1 LSSQPASLLSPFV
14 PVPVRCLVTDCFD
27 PASLLP
33 QYTVVRTPRQKK
45 SKRRRGT
52 RNTTELTEDDVDDV
66 DDVGEGGRQH
76 QHKRGPAGHKQYVAG
91 AVNPS
96 HVLYTNMARYEQV
109 VVGAGF
115 TGSHVVDVLM
125 CLMASLT
132 ESYTDAVVHMKNVFV
147 QSLFFFF
154 LLLLFSFVSPV
165 APVAPVSSRHVL
177 GILRVTLKD
186 VTGLLYLNSPKSFP
200 QLQHLFPKT
209 IRKNLCH
216 LSLVTCVTCHLC
228 HLCRLCSL
236 CRFCR

>member
-1 LSSQPASLLSPFV
+1 
-14 PVPVRCLVTDCFD
+14 
-27 PASLLP
+27 
-33 QYTVVRTPRQKK
+33 
-45 SKRRRGT
+45 
-52 RNTTELTEDDVDDV
+52 
-66 DDVGEGGRQH
+66 
-76 QHKRGPAGHKQYVAG
+76 
-91 AVNPS
+91 
-96 HVLYTNMARYEQV
+96 M
-109 VVGAGF
+109 
-115 TGSHVVDVLM
+115 DVLN

-209 IRKNLCH
+209 IRGTRVALKRANIH
-216 LSLVTCVTCHLC
+216 QFVTVFAEL
-228 HLCRLCSL
+228 
-236 CRFCR
+236 RFGDRR